1 MMIVDLIFKA
11 GQNIGIK
18 RPLKVRKQFHAAG
31 FVQNVIKIQHDRF
44 LAQLLIVL
52 DIIFYL
58 IDQTGLAA
66 LFLSVDNDCTS
77 RNELFLPVY
86 GSKNTASYLAAL
98 LLAPEEHL
106 IVFQRLSLRRFQIR
120 ILCTGILTFHPAGA
134 GLQPQI
140 IAGILAN
147 RLFLQT
153 AVAVIFP
160 GQKCG
165 RVFVFH
171 GPADV

>member
-66 LFLSVDNDCTS
+66 SPMS
-77 RNELFLPVY
+77 
-86 GSKNTASYLAAL
+86 
-98 LLAPEEHL
+98 
-106 IVFQRLSLRRFQIR
+106 
-120 ILCTGILTFHPAGA
+120 
-134 GLQPQI
+134 
-140 IAGILAN
+140 
-147 RLFLQT
+147 
-153 AVAVIFP
+153 
-160 GQKCG
+160 
-165 RVFVFH
+165 
-171 GPADV
+171 